1 MSPFTGRQASIDWDK
16 LRIFHGV
23 ARAGSLTRASER
35 MGLSQSA
42 LSRQIAALEEALQTP
57 LFHRHARGLSL
68 TEAGEML
75 YRTAHEMDHR
85 LTAARTRLM
94 DAKDKPYGPL
104 RVTATVGLGS
114 IWLTPRLKEF
124 IELYPDIQVSLLL
137 FNEELD
143 LARGEA
149 DVAIR
154 LRQPVQPD
162 LIQRKLF
169 TVHNHIYAA
178 PSYIK
183 AHGFPRTVE
192 ELDRHSILSFGPA
205 PGYLASVNWLTTV
218 GRPAGNPRQPVQP
231 DLIQRKLFT
240 VHNHIYAAPSYIKA
254 RGFPRTVEELDRHSI
269 LSFGPAPGYLAS
281 VNWLTTVG
289 RPAGN
294 PRQPVLTVNN
304 VYGLRRAVES
314 GIGIAS
320 LPDYVVG
327 PSSPLVQVDIAG
339 SDLPYFDTYFVYPAE
354 LKTSK
359 RVRVFRD
366 FLIPEARAW
375 KF

>member
-1 MSPFTGRQASIDWDK
+1 MSPFTGRQANIDWDK

-23 ARAGSLTRASER
+23 AQAGSLTRASER

-169 TVHNHIYAA
+169 TVHNHIYAL
-178 PSYIK
+178 PVWIFIIIPVK
-183 AHGFPRTVE
+183 
-192 ELDRHSILSFGPA
+192 IL
-205 PGYLASVNWLTTV
+205 TM
-218 GRPAGNPRQPVQP
+218 
-231 DLIQRKLFT
+231 
-240 VHNHIYAAPSYIKA
+240 
-254 RGFPRTVEELDRHSI
+254 
-269 LSFGPAPGYLAS
+269 
-281 VNWLTTVG
+281 
-289 RPAGN
+289 
-294 PRQPVLTVNN
+294 PVLTARNIIFYSWRIYSAQPWFILLNRIPCSPWLLPNSVRL
-304 VYGLRRAVES
+304 LR
-314 GIGIAS
+314 
-320 LPDYVVG
+320 
-327 PSSPLVQVDIAG
+327 
-339 SDLPYFDTYFVYPAE
+339 
-354 LKTSK
+354 
-359 RVRVFRD
+359 
-366 FLIPEARAW
+366 
-375 KF
+375 

>member
-1 MSPFTGRQASIDWDK
+1 MSPFVNKGPNLDWDK
-16 LRIFHGV
+16 LRVFHGV
-23 ARAGSLTRASER
+23 ARAGSLTKASEQ

-42 LSRQIAALEEALQTP
+42 LSRQIAALEETLQTP
-57 LFHRHARGLSL
+57 LFHRHARGLVL

-75 YRTAHEMDHR
+75 YRTAHEMNHR

-94 DAKDKPYGPL
+94 DAKDKPFGLL
-104 RVTATVGLGS
+104 RVTASVGLGS

-124 IELYPDIQVSLLL
+124 MELYPDIQLSLLL

-143 LARGEA
+143 LSKGEA

-183 AHGFPRTVE
+183 AHGFPRTIE
-192 ELDRHSILSFGPA
+192 ELDEHSILSFGPA
-205 PGYLASVNWLTTV
+205 PGYLS
-218 GRPAGNPRQPVQP
+218 
-231 DLIQRKLFT
+231 
-240 VHNHIYAAPSYIKA
+240 
-254 RGFPRTVEELDRHSI
+254 
-269 LSFGPAPGYLAS
+269 S

-320 LPDYVVG
+320 LPDYIVG
-327 PSSPLVQVDIAG
+327 PGSPLAQVDIAG
-339 SDLPYFDTYFVYPAE
+339 VELPYFDTYFVYPAE
-354 LKTSK
+354 LRTSK

-366 FLIPEARAW
+366 FLIPEARGW